1 MSIILTPA
9 QAVALA
15 RIAGDAE
22 GPLRL
27 HQVGED
33 PDLLVAWDAAAEPRL
48 LVRADGTS
56 EPIAGRTGRRPG
68 GELRVGR

>member
-15 RIAGDAE
+15 GIVGDAQDS
-22 GPLRL
+22 LQL

-33 PDLLVAWDAAAEPRL
+33 PDVLITWGGVARPRL
-48 LVRADGTS
+48 LVRPDGTT
-56 EPIAGRTGRRPG
+56 EPIARRYRPDA
-68 GELRVGR
+68 ERARHE